1 MGLWEV
7 SDSVLAERR
16 LAFEKAI
23 EENRKKDIASHEHKL
38 QQQGLLSYYEA
49 AKQALAKY
57 DLFNYLAIFNR
68 VSKNNTWNGFKLE
81 TKYYHIH
88 SKSITTRHRDGCIDF
103 YELSKKIEDGSRI
116 IVYSAT
122 YSGTLFFDF
131 KDGEWV
137 NNLFKYIEK
146 KEKEYNKKRLLEI
159 EKRDMENEKLKEQK
173 HSELLEREKKKLKI
187 INRFTKLDII

>member
-1 MGLWEV
+1 
-7 SDSVLAERR
+7 
-16 LAFEKAI
+16 
-23 EENRKKDIASHEHKL
+23 
-38 QQQGLLSYYEA
+38 
-49 AKQALAKY
+49 
-57 DLFNYLAIFNR
+57 
-68 VSKNNTWNGFKLE
+68 
-81 TKYYHIH
+81 H

-159 EKRDMENEKLKEQK
+159 EKLKEQK